1 MSELVN
7 GEANANNV
15 RLSKESEQKWL
26 QMCHY
31 TQTQAIEIDRSRLA
45 RLEVSD
51 KVWRKHVRYCNLAN
65 ALQGLASVALFLL
78 ALKYLF

>member
-7 GEANANNV
+7 EAAHPNNV
-15 RLSKESEQKWL
+15 KLSEKGEQEWL
-26 QMCHY
+26 QMCYY

-45 RLEVSD
+45 RLEDSD
-51 KVWRKHVRYCNLAN
+51 KVWRMHVRYCNLAN